1 MKLLFAILIIS
12 LMVVG
17 VASASPM
24 VIHGV
29 SNDKPFV
36 TVISNGIKFPS
47 GFVTITKIIGN
58 KTSSVKIPYLTTW
71 S

>member
-12 LMVVG
+12 LIVVG

-24 VIHGV
+24 VVRGV
-29 SNDKPFV
+29 SNDKPFI
-36 TVISNGIKFPS
+36 TVISSGIHFPT

-58 KTSSVKIPYLTTW
+58 KTSSIKTPYLTTW